1 MNDIR
6 QNTIDNDFLEFY
18 GKHGIS
24 PVHQNISDIELHF
37 KRRRKLYRQCGMPL
51 LTFRNADVLEVGPGG
66 GYNTLA
72 FFEFGAHVDLVE
84 ANPTGVLEMK
94 ELFTKRGI
102 SSSSYKIYQGKIE
115 EYSTEKKYDIIIA
128 EGFLHCLKN
137 RLEIIRIIDSLLK
150 TNGIVVVTCADCVGL
165 FIESMKRV
173 FATFLTRDI
182 CDFESKVQYLTRIFE
197 PQLKKLRGMSRPVR
211 DWVQDT
217 LLNPAMVNGVTFSF
231 ADAINAFGESYHV
244 LGSSPQIFFDGSWY
258 KDVEFSQHKI
268 FMQEFCQ
275 RQFSMVLAGHQ
286 EIVMEDMT
294 YAKKVESF
302 FHKMKELADWYD
314 DCQDTIIIQ
323 KMKAELLS
331 ISPIIE
337 RMKNDTFSL
346 VFRDVCGAI
355 SDISENTVE
364 FNRYPHFFSAFGK
377 GMQYI
382 AFEKGE

>member
-1 MNDIR
+1 M
-6 QNTIDNDFLEFY
+6 
-18 GKHGIS
+18 
-24 PVHQNISDIELHF
+24 
-37 KRRRKLYRQCGMPL
+37 
-51 LTFRNADVLEVGPGG
+51 
-66 GYNTLA
+66 
-72 FFEFGAHVDLVE
+72 
-84 ANPTGVLEMK
+84 
-94 ELFTKRGI
+94 
-102 SSSSYKIYQGKIE
+102 
-115 EYSTEKKYDIIIA
+115 
-128 EGFLHCLKN
+128 
-137 RLEIIRIIDSLLK
+137 
-150 TNGIVVVTCADCVGL
+150 
-165 FIESMKRV
+165 
-173 FATFLTRDI
+173 
-182 CDFESKVQYLTRIFE
+182 
-197 PQLKKLRGMSRPVR
+197 
-211 DWVQDT
+211 
-217 LLNPAMVNGVTFSF
+217 
-231 ADAINAFGESYHV
+231 
-244 LGSSPQIFFDGSWY
+244 FFDGSWY

-364 FNRYPHFFSAFGK
+364 FNRYPHFF
-377 GMQYI
+377 
-382 AFEKGE
+382 